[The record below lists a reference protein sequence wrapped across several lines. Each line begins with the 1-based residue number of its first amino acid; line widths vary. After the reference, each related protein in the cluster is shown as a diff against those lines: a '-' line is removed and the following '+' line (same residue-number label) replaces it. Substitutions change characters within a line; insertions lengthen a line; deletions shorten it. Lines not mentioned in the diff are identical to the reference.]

1 MCKACA
7 ARACAFANSVYN
19 RRSSATNFT
28 LMMGMVMLSICLVWP
43 ELSIPVKNRLCGFGS
58 LLSKHATILLCA
70 RVARHLGK
78 IATTGRGAAA
88 VSACRYILGCKAGWK
103 DTTHIEVEPSAAAL
117 DYFTEEA
124 ACGDVRGANFGAPR
138 GDG

>member
-28 LMMGMVMLSICLVWP
+28 LMMGMVMLSIWLVWP

-58 LLSKHATILLCA
+58 LLSKRFRLDGCGMPDKLSAWLAESWRSDHAECGEGMLMAGGTA
-70 RVARHLGK
+70 
-78 IATTGRGAAA
+78 GRD
-88 VSACRYILGCKAGWK
+88 K
-103 DTTHIEVEPSAAAL
+103 
-117 DYFTEEA
+117 
-124 ACGDVRGANFGAPR
+124 
-138 GDG
+138 